1 MATGQPEPAG
11 RAGKAATIHEVA
23 RAAGV
28 SHQTVSR
35 YLRGQGGLKPQT
47 LEKVTQ
53 AIERLNYRPNLAARS
68 MRTRRSGRI
77 TVVLPETTDFV
88 PTRLLSGATDA
99 AHEAGYLLDVV
110 GLEGDAAA
118 RAERMRTLLSP
129 ENVDAVL
136 SFTPLATRTAD
147 LDLTSFPVPVLVDG
161 EYDDNMRAQGVLAD
175 ASPVVEIVGRL
186 AADGHRRFAHVAG
199 SDLWASARNRRRVY
213 ETTVAQRGLTS
224 CAVVDGDWTVR
235 SGWEAA
241 TTVLPRCGATA
252 VLAANDRVAFGILQ
266 GLQSLGID
274 VPGQI
279 SVFGWDDDEIGHYT
293 RPTLSTVSV
302 DRERQGREAMRRL
315 LALLRGEEPPSLP
328 NPSDLHRL
336 LPRQSTGPAPE
347 VAARQA

>member
-1 MATGQPEPAG
+1 MPTGQTEPAG
-11 RAGKAATIHEVA
+11 RAERAATIHEVA

-35 YLRGQGGLKPQT
+35 FLKGRGGLKPQT

-53 AIERLNYRPNLAARS
+53 AIEQLNYRPNLAARS

-77 TVVLPETTDFV
+77 AVVLPDTTDFV

-99 AHEAGYLLDVV
+99 AHEGGYLLDVV

-118 RAERMRTLLSP
+118 RADRMRTLLSP

-136 SFTPLATRTAD
+136 SFTPLATRMAD

-175 ASPVVEIVGRL
+175 ASPIAEIVRRL

-213 ETTVAQRGLTS
+213 ETTVAQLGLTS

-241 TTVLPRCGATA
+241 TTVVGHRGAPP
-252 VLAANDRVAFGILQ
+252 
-266 GLQSLGID
+266 GLGAPHRGAGGGR
-274 VPGQI
+274 PG
-279 SVFGWDDDEIGHYT
+279 
-293 RPTLSTVSV
+293 
-302 DRERQGREAMRRL
+302 
-315 LALLRGEEPPSLP
+315 
-328 NPSDLHRL
+328 
-336 LPRQSTGPAPE
+336 
-347 VAARQA
+347 